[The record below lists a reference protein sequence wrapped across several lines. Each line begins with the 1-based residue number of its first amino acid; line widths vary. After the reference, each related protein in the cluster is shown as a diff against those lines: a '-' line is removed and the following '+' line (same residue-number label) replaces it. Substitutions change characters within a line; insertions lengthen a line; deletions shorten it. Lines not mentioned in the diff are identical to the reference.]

1 MRKINEW
8 NILGI
13 NIQIVVTII
22 VAILGILS
30 LFLKQLFPF
39 FQLAM
44 AMDLFLLAYNNHKV
58 YQRKK
63 NYTYLCCVWYFI
75 NFICHVIV
83 IRSDIVEDIVYYND
97 LYDLYGSLLTE
108 KQKEYFEDYYF
119 HNMSYAEMAEDYDV
133 SRNAMFKQ
141 VHIVIEK
148 LEEYEEKLH
157 LYQKKKKLLAI
168 SNQIVDEKIRDLLE
182 NIF

>member
-63 NYTYLCCVWYFI
+63 ITLMYIVCGILLILFAVLLLLG
-75 NFICHVIV
+75 VI
-83 IRSDIVEDIVYYND
+83 
-97 LYDLYGSLLTE
+97 
-108 KQKEYFEDYYF
+108 
-119 HNMSYAEMAEDYDV
+119 
-133 SRNAMFKQ
+133 
-141 VHIVIEK
+141 
-148 LEEYEEKLH
+148 
-157 LYQKKKKLLAI
+157 
-168 SNQIVDEKIRDLLE
+168 
-182 NIF
+182 

>member
-22 VAILGILS
+22 VAVLGVLS

-39 FQLAM
+39 FYFVM

-63 NYTYLCCVWYFI
+63 ITLMYIVCGIILILFAVLLLLG
-75 NFICHVIV
+75 VI
-83 IRSDIVEDIVYYND
+83 
-97 LYDLYGSLLTE
+97 
-108 KQKEYFEDYYF
+108 
-119 HNMSYAEMAEDYDV
+119 
-133 SRNAMFKQ
+133 
-141 VHIVIEK
+141 
-148 LEEYEEKLH
+148 
-157 LYQKKKKLLAI
+157 
-168 SNQIVDEKIRDLLE
+168 
-182 NIF
+182 

>member
-22 VAILGILS
+22 VAVLGVLS

-44 AMDLFLLAYNNHKV
+44 SMDLFLLAYNNHKV

-63 NYTYLCCVWYFI
+63 ITLMYIVCGIILILFAVLLLLG
-75 NFICHVIV
+75 VI
-83 IRSDIVEDIVYYND
+83 
-97 LYDLYGSLLTE
+97 
-108 KQKEYFEDYYF
+108 
-119 HNMSYAEMAEDYDV
+119 
-133 SRNAMFKQ
+133 
-141 VHIVIEK
+141 
-148 LEEYEEKLH
+148 
-157 LYQKKKKLLAI
+157 
-168 SNQIVDEKIRDLLE
+168 
-182 NIF
+182 

>member
-22 VAILGILS
+22 VAVLGVLS

-39 FQLAM
+39 FQLTM

-63 NYTYLCCVWYFI
+63 ITLMYIMCGILLVLFAVLLLLG
-75 NFICHVIV
+75 VI
-83 IRSDIVEDIVYYND
+83 
-97 LYDLYGSLLTE
+97 
-108 KQKEYFEDYYF
+108 
-119 HNMSYAEMAEDYDV
+119 
-133 SRNAMFKQ
+133 
-141 VHIVIEK
+141 
-148 LEEYEEKLH
+148 
-157 LYQKKKKLLAI
+157 
-168 SNQIVDEKIRDLLE
+168 
-182 NIF
+182 